1 MWHEVARRIGCSVW
15 RAKREVPAGEFHRWC
30 LVIAQEKNKRTPEM
44 WYYAAIL
51 SARFCTPSRVW
62 GKPPTKAFEDME
74 TFLRKFSDGEDRP
87 PEEREKTEEELRE
100 EATARS
106 KASGWGLFL
115 REEREPGEKRELPPG
130 ITNGPP
136 PEAAPMPPVPPVPDV
151 LIPAKPKRQRPQVE
165 IAPKKR
171 P

>member
-1 MWHEVARRIGCSVW
+1 
-15 RAKREVPAGEFHRWC
+15 
-30 LVIAQEKNKRTPEM
+30 M

-51 SARFCTPSRVW
+51 SALNCIPPRVW
-62 GKPPTKAFEDME
+62 GKPPPKAFEDIE
-74 TFLRKFSDGEDRP
+74 TFLLKFSDGEDRP

-115 REEREPGEKRELPPG
+115 RKDREPGEKRELPPG

-136 PEAAPMPPVPPVPDV
+136 PEDAPIPRVPTVPDAP
-151 LIPAKPKRQRPQVE
+151 IPAKPKRQRPQVE
-165 IAPKKR
+165 IAPKR